1 MLARVLSGTPWGV
14 EALPVQVEVDARF
27 GLPQLQLVG
36 LPDAAV
42 RESRERVRSAIR
54 HCGYDLPPR
63 SVVINLAPAD
73 LRKEGNHLD
82 LAIALALMV
91 AHDHLPAE
99 LLAGRLCCGELG
111 LDGTLRPVR
120 GALAF
125 ADLARESGCRELLLP
140 AQNAAEAAALGAVDV
155 IAASTLDEALAHL
168 RGEQPIAP
176 TAAPAFPQRVSGGGG
191 PDLADVRG
199 QGMPKRALEIAA
211 AGAHNLIFIGPPGSG
226 KTMLA
231 RRLPGILPPLCR
243 SEAIAVTK
251 IHSLAGEP
259 GGDGLRSER
268 PFRSPHAN
276 SSGAGLIGGGSV
288 PRPGEV
294 SLAHAG
300 VLFLDE
306 LPEFRRDVLES
317 LRQPLEDGVVT
328 IVRSRARLSFPARF
342 TMVAAINPCP
352 CGHLGDPRRP
362 CRCPEGTIERYRSRI
377 SGPLLDRI
385 DLQVEVPVPTA
396 AELRSEGGETSA
408 VVAARVAAARRRQEA
423 RFSNRPLP
431 VNAAMEAADLRRW
444 CALDSSAQRLA
455 DAAFER
461 LGLSARAL
469 SRLLK
474 VARTIADLGGQERIA
489 AAHLAEA
496 LQYRCLDRVS
506 SSVGAAPVRSQ
517 LEIEATAAPNGHPVP
532 LRSAHRRAGRG
543 RSSKVSEAQKLSQS
557 AAE

>member
-14 EALPVQVEVDARF
+14 ETLPVQVEVDARF

-63 SVVINLAPAD
+63 AVVINLAPAD

-91 AHDHLPAE
+91 AHDHLPGE

-111 LDGTLRPVR
+111 LDGALRPVR

-125 ADLARESGCRELLLP
+125 AELARETGARELLVP
-140 AQNAAEAAALGAVDV
+140 AANAEEAAALGGALEV
-155 IAASTLDEALAHL
+155 IPVGTLDEALAHL
-168 RGEQPIAP
+168 RGERPLPPAP
-176 TAAPAFPQRVSGGGG
+176 TPMFPRPFDAGAL
-191 PDLADVRG
+191 DLADVRG
-199 QGMPKRALEIAA
+199 QAMPKRALEIAA

-251 IHSLAGEP
+251 IHSLAGEVSI
-259 GGDGLRSER
+259 GGLRCER
-268 PFRSPHAN
+268 PFRSPHAHT
-276 SSGAGLIGGGSV
+276 SGAGLIGGGSV

-306 LPEFRRDVLES
+306 LPEFRRDVLEA
-317 LRQPLEDGVVT
+317 LRQPIEDGVVS
-328 IVRSRARLSFPARF
+328 IVRSRARLAFPARF
-342 TMVAAINPCP
+342 TLVAAMNPCP
-352 CGHLGDPRRP
+352 CGHLGDSRRP
-362 CRCPEGTIERYRSRI
+362 CRCPEGAVERYRARI

-396 AELRSEGGETSA
+396 AELRTEGGESSSA
-408 VVAARVAAARRRQEA
+408 VAARVAAARRRQEA
-423 RFSNRPLP
+423 RFAGRPLP
-431 VNAAMEAADLRRW
+431 VNAAMDARDLRRW
-444 CALDSSAQRLA
+444 CALDESSQRLA

-469 SRLLK
+469 ARLLK
-474 VARTIADLGGQERIA
+474 VARTIADLGGAERVG
-489 AAHLAEA
+489 AAHVAEA
-496 LQYRCLDRVS
+496 LQYRCLDRPLVQQ
-506 SSVGAAPVRSQ
+506 P
-517 LEIEATAAPNGHPVP
+517 TAAMMKAVP
-532 LRSAHRRAGRG
+532 ALARG
-543 RSSKVSEAQKLSQS
+543 
-557 AAE
+557 

>member
-1 MLARVLSGTPWGV
+1 MLARVLAGTPWGV
-14 EALPVQVEVDARF
+14 ETLPVQVEVDARF
-27 GLPQLQLVG
+27 GLPQIQLVG

-54 HCGYDLPPR
+54 HCGYELPPR

-111 LDGTLRPVR
+111 LDGALRPVR

-125 ADLARESGCRELLLP
+125 AELARGLGARELLLP
-140 AQNAAEAAALGAVDV
+140 AANAEEAAALGGELAV
-155 IAASTLDEALAHL
+155 IALRTLDEALAHL
-168 RGEQPIAP
+168 RGERPLPP
-176 TAAPAFPQRVSGGGG
+176 TPAPAFPRPFHAGG

-199 QGMPKRALEIAA
+199 QAIPKRALEIAA
-211 AGAHNLIFIGPPGSG
+211 AGAHNLLFIGPPGSG

-243 SEAIAVTK
+243 NEAIAVTK
-251 IHSLAGEP
+251 IHSLAGEVSA
-259 GGDGLRSER
+259 GGLRCER
-268 PFRSPHAN
+268 PFRSPHAHT
-276 SSGAGLIGGGSV
+276 SGAGLIGGGSV

-306 LPEFRRDVLES
+306 LPEFRRDVLEA

-328 IVRSRARLSFPARF
+328 VVRSRARLAFPARF
-342 TMVAAINPCP
+342 TLVAAMNPCP
-352 CGHLGDPRRP
+352 CGRLGSSRRP
-362 CRCPEGTIERYRSRI
+362 CECPEPTVERYRARV

-385 DLQVEVPVPTA
+385 DLHVEVPA
-396 AELRSEGGETSA
+396 AVLCELRGEPGESSA
-408 VVAARVAAARRRQEA
+408 VVAARVAAARDRQVRRFPE
-423 RFSNRPLP
+423 RPLP
-431 VNAAMEAADLRRW
+431 VNAAMEARDVERC
-444 CALDSSAQRLA
+444 CALDSAGQRLL

-469 SRLLK
+469 SRVLK
-474 VARTIADLGGQERIA
+474 VARTIADLAGADRISP
-489 AAHLAEA
+489 AHVAEA
-496 LQYRCLDRVS
+496 IQYRCLDR
-506 SSVGAAPVRSQ
+506 Q
-517 LEIEATAAPNGHPVP
+517 LATVAATA
-532 LRSAHRRAGRG
+532 RAR
-543 RSSKVSEAQKLSQS
+543 
-557 AAE
+557 

>member
-14 EALPVQVEVDARF
+14 ETLPVQVEVDARF
-27 GLPQLQLVG
+27 GLPQIQLVG

-82 LAIALALMV
+82 LAIAIALLV

-99 LLAGRLCCGELG
+99 LVAGRLFCGELG
-111 LDGTLRPVR
+111 LDGGLRPVR
-120 GALAF
+120 GALSF
-125 ADLARESGCRELLLP
+125 AELAREMRAAELLLP
-140 AQNAAEAAALGAVDV
+140 AANAAEAAALGGPPV
-155 IAASTLDEALAHL
+155 IAVTTLEEAIAHL
-168 RGEQPIAP
+168 RSERPLQPTP
-176 TAAPAFPQRVSGGGG
+176 APAFPQPFASSA
-191 PDLADVRG
+191 PDLGDVRG
-199 QGMPKRALEIAA
+199 QAMPKRALEIAA

-243 SEAIAVTK
+243 TEAIAVTK
-251 IHSLAGEP
+251 IHSVAGES
-259 GGDGLRSER
+259 GGSGLRSER
-268 PFRSPHAN
+268 PFRSPHAHT
-276 SSGAGLIGGGSV
+276 SAGGLIGGGSV

-306 LPEFRRDVLES
+306 LPEFRRDVLEA
-317 LRQPLEDGVVT
+317 LRAPLEDGTVT
-328 IVRSRARLSFPARF
+328 VVRSRARLTFPARF
-342 TMVAAINPCP
+342 ALVAAMNPCP

-362 CRCPEGTIERYRSRI
+362 CRCPDGAIERYRGRI

-385 DLQVEVPVPTA
+385 DLQVEVPVPTVG
-396 AELRSEGGETSA
+396 ELRAEEGERSA
-408 VVAARVAAARRRQEA
+408 AVAARVAAARVRQQQ
-423 RFSNRPLP
+423 RFPLRPLP
-431 VNAAMEAADLRRW
+431 VNAAMDAADLRQW
-444 CALDSSAQRLA
+444 CALDVAGERLA

-461 LGLSARAL
+461 MGLSARAL

-474 VARTIADLGGQERIA
+474 VARTIADLAGRDAIT

-496 LQYRCLDRVS
+496 LQYRCLDRPVS
-506 SSVGAAPVRSQ
+506 GLPACEPARSM
-517 LEIEATAAPNGHPVP
+517 T
-532 LRSAHRRAGRG
+532 S
-543 RSSKVSEAQKLSQS
+543 
-557 AAE
+557 